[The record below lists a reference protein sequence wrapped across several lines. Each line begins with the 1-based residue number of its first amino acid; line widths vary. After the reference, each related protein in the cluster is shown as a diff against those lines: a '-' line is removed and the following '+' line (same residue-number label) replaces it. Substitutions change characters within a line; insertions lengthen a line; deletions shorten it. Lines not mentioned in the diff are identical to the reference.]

1 MGNVIQWNWNG
12 KGCQFLRVFI
22 QLLLPES
29 GSEVQCGKNGGIGPA
44 DVADTFG
51 NLLHGVLVNVGV
63 LVELS
68 EVLDNPESLALFFWN
83 PENG

>member
-1 MGNVIQWNWNG
+1 MELALAWNG

-22 QLLLPES
+22 QLHLPES
-29 GSEVQCGKNGGIGPA
+29 RNEVQCGENGGIGPA
-44 DVADTFG
+44 DVADAFG

-68 EVLDNPESLALFFWN
+68 EVLNNPESLAFVS
-83 PENG
+83 ENV